1 MKKIFKLT
9 MVMLLAL
16 TLVGCGSKND
26 NNSDKTSSENKNL
39 LKGNYQVEIDVKDY
53 GIIKVELQADEAP
66 ITVTNFIKLVNEG
79 FYDGLT
85 FHRIIEGFMIQG
97 GDPEGNGYGG
107 SDETIKG
114 EFSSNGVDNPLKHT
128 RGAISMARSQDPD
141 SASSQF
147 FIMHE
152 TNSGLDG
159 DYAVFGYVYEGMDV
173 VDKIATSVPV
183 EDNNGTV
190 NPSNQPVINSIK
202 VLDK

>member
-26 NNSDKTSSENKNL
+26 NNSDKTSSENKKL

>member
-9 MVMLLAL
+9 MVMFLAL

-26 NNSDKTSSENKNL
+26 NNNDKTSSENKNL